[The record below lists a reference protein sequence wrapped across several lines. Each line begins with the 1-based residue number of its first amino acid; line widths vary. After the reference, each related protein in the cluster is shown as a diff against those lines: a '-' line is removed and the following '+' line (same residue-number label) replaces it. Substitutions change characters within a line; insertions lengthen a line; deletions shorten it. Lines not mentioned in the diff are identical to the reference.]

1 MSKLEANTIDTVS
14 GTTNLTIGSTNSSTV
29 TFENGS
35 ATGHMYPAFEVRL
48 SSNQYGVANATPT
61 KINFNTE
68 IFDTDSA
75 YDNSSNYRFTPQKAG
90 KYLVYGTQR
99 ITTTNNG
106 QLRNAIVTIY
116 KNGSALESGSR
127 SSNFNY
133 NSNDG
138 KASSPSVTAAV
149 DMNGSSDYIELYGEH
164 SSSDSATTSSGF
176 NTASSVFGA
185 YRIGS

>member
-1 MSKLEANTIDTVS
+1 M
-14 GTTNLTIGSTNSSTV
+14 
-29 TFENGS
+29 
-35 ATGHMYPAFEVRL
+35 
-48 SSNQYGVANATPT
+48 
-61 KINFNTE
+61 
-68 IFDTDSA
+68 
-75 YDNSSNYRFTPQKAG
+75 
-90 KYLVYGTQR
+90 VYGTQR

-138 KASSPSVTAAV
+138 KASSPSVTAVV

-164 SSSDSATTSSGF
+164 SSSDSATSSSGF